1 MHAIASAESH
11 SFDYAVVRVVPRVE
25 REEFLNV
32 GVVLYSS
39 MQAFLGARI
48 EVDEARLRAF
58 APHLDLEI
66 VQGYLQTIPRLC
78 EGGPNAGPIGEL
90 PQRARFHWLVAPRST
105 VIQLSPVHSG
115 LCANAEKALEDLM
128 NRLVRLPGAISAD

>member
-1 MHAIASAESH
+1 MPADFSIDNA
-11 SFDYAVVRVVPRVE
+11 SFDYAVIRVVPRVE

-39 MQAFLGARI
+39 TQAFLKARI
-48 EVDEARLRAF
+48 ELDKARLLAF
-58 APHLDLEI
+58 APHLDLE
-66 VQGYLQTIPRLC
+66 VVENSLQTIPRIC
-78 EGGPNAGPIGEL
+78 EGGKNAGPIGEL

-115 LCANAEKALEDLM
+115 VCADLEKALDDLM
-128 NRLVRLPGAISAD
+128 NRLVRLDSGDG